1 MIRLSETNDYRYRGH
16 ANYLVAYD
24 HSAGMTGRYTVFL
37 LNAEDPVTIGREL
50 PLKICRW
57 LINDYE
63 VYFSAELAKGKP
75 YYGDRRSAL
84 KALNYMK
91 NRVALKGPTVSAKVS
106 KQIAR
111 LGKTKISTISMYMH
125 P

>member
-1 MIRLSETNDYRYRGH
+1 MIRLRETNDRVFQGY

-24 HSAGMTGRYTVFL
+24 HSAGRKGRYTVLL
-37 LNAEDPVTIGREL
+37 LNADDPVTIGREL
-50 PLKICRW
+50 PLKSCRW

-63 VYFSAELAKGKP
+63 AYFAIQLGLNKP
-75 YYGDRRSAL
+75 YHGDRRSAL

-91 NRVALKGPTVSAKVS
+91 TRVVLKGSTVSAKVA

-111 LGKTKISTISMYMH
+111 LGQRH
-125 P
+125 A